1 MTGGIGSLFEIAKS
15 ALATSQVALTVTGH
29 NVANV
34 NTTGYSRQT
43 VVLSERPPIHG
54 RPGMVGTGVYA
65 ASIRRS
71 VDHFVEVQ
79 VTLSRQNMGRLSI
92 AKDMLSRLQNIF
104 GDGVSHGIAGGLTE
118 FFRAIQDVATNPGE
132 LAARSA
138 FLAKAVQLASNLNQA
153 ASDLAEAR
161 QSANFQVKQTVVEIN
176 GLSSRIAELNG
187 KIVNAELMGQSAN
200 DLRDQRQQ
208 AVNELA
214 EKIDLTT
221 LEHAT
226 GAVSVYVARGQ
237 VLVDGE
243 TVREL
248 TAVEEPGSQGL
259 VSVGYSMGG
268 TRALSINDLIS
279 NGRLR
284 GLLDLR
290 DVTIVELQRT
300 FDLIAATLA
309 NAVNQIHRVGFGLNA
324 TTGLDVFSNPTVS
337 TASAVANQGTA
348 SVQTGTVTAPS
359 LLTFHDYEI
368 RFSSPTVYSI
378 IDRTTGSPVRGNYLG
393 TSISAPSTDEPLSI
407 VTGSN
412 DTLTVTVDGVASGTV
427 TLTGAAPPGRSYTS
441 GAELATEIQT
451 QINADATLQAA
462 GKTVTVVFD
471 TTTNRLVLT
480 SNSTD
485 STSSVDVTGGTA
497 RSSLGLL
504 AGLSTAASGTYTDP
518 HTLNFDGISVTVTG
532 TPAAGDI
539 LSVNSY
545 EDAARAISVVLTDP
559 ASVAASSLRNGV
571 PGNNVN
577 MLALAGLQY
586 RPFEHFGQGTLQ
598 DAYRRLAA
606 DFGVTVH
613 STDRDHQ
620 AQEILRDQI
629 DAMRAQVSGVSLDEE
644 LVALIKFQRGFE
656 AASRLIRVSD
666 EMFQTIL
673 SLK

>member
-15 ALATSQVALTVTGH
+15 SLATSQLALTVTGH

-34 NTTGYSRQT
+34 NTPGYSRQT
-43 VVLSERPPIHG
+43 VVLSERPPING
-54 RPGMVGTGVYA
+54 QPGMVGTGVYA

-71 VDHFVEVQ
+71 IDHFVEVQ

-92 AKDMLSRLQNIF
+92 AKDMLSRLENIF

-138 FLAKAVQLASNLNQA
+138 LLAKAVQLASNLNQA
-153 ASDLAEAR
+153 SSDLAAAR

-176 GLSSRIAELNG
+176 GLSRQIAELNG
-187 KIVNAELMGQSAN
+187 KIVNAELMGQDAN

-208 AVNELA
+208 AINELA

-221 LEHAT
+221 FEHAT

-237 VLVDGE
+237 VLVAGE

-248 TAVEEPGSQGL
+248 TTVEEPGSQGL

-268 TRALSINDLIS
+268 TRVLSINDLIS

-284 GLLDLR
+284 GLLDFR
-290 DVTIVELQRT
+290 DVTVVELQRT

-337 TASAVANQGTA
+337 TTPAVTNQGTA
-348 SVQTGTVTAPS
+348 SVQTGTVTANS

-368 RFSSPTVYSI
+368 RFSSPTAYSL
-378 IDRTTGSPVRGNYLG
+378 IDRTTGSPVRGNYVG

-407 VTGSN
+407 VTGGN
-412 DTLTVTVDGVASGTV
+412 DTLTVTVDGVASGTI
-427 TLTGAAPPGRSYTS
+427 TLTGAAPPGRAYTS

-451 QINADATLQAA
+451 RINADTTLQAA

-471 TTTNRLVLT
+471 VTTHRLVLT

-497 RSSLGLL
+497 RSSLGLM
-504 AGLSTAASGTYTDP
+504 AGLSTAASGTYTGSR
-518 HTLNFDGISVTVTG
+518 TLNFDGISVTVTG
-532 TPAAGDI
+532 TPVAGDT

-545 EDAARAISVVLTDP
+545 ENAAGAISMVLTDP

-571 PGNNVN
+571 PGNNAN

-586 RPFEHFGQGTLQ
+586 LPFEHFGQVTLQ